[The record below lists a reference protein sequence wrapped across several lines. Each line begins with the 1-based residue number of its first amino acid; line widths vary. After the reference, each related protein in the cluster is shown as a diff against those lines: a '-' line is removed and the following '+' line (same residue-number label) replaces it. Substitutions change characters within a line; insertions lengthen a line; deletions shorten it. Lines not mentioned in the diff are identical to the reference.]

1 MKRATGPPRSLRSSA
16 STANGQNSLGAA
28 EHALEAIDP
37 VARAMLDLSIRRQLP
52 DSAVADLARMPPDE
66 LVRWRGEVLDQLAA
80 QIGLTG
86 PGARTEV
93 HARLEV
99 IKSSAWLGPPV
110 GAPPKPHT
118 RRGDGSTAHSSRT
131 ALLLAIVA
139 SAAGVLIVSLGYAAG
154 RDGRSWAVVPY
165 WAGYLLTFIPLAAYV
180 LAPRTRNKGSA
191 VVALAAFQFLIKWMY
206 SPLMFK
212 YSDELQHRPTALD
225 MLHHQS
231 LFHANAA
238 MPVSPRFPGLEEI
251 TTALTSISGLDL
263 FTAGQI
269 VVGLAHVALAA
280 GIFVLLRK
288 VTQSDW
294 LAGVAAIVFSISP
307 HNPYFNGLWI
317 YEAPALV
324 FMAVALFSAIRR
336 RSVPGLVT
344 AIICLAAVAV
354 THHVTAAVTALTLL
368 ALGIG
373 VAVQGSL
380 RTDGWRLLS
389 LGAVGTAL
397 IVSWVV
403 FVAPITYD
411 YLAGPLDSLV
421 SGFLRAG
428 SATSTD
434 PVGGAGVSPITTA
447 ATAIGTATVAAL
459 VLAGVFVSWRRRF
472 SALTRTFAMLGLG
485 FFAILGIRFLASNG
499 AEIAGRLLT
508 YEYLFVCVA
517 AALAL
522 MMVRS
527 RRQWITVAL
536 GLAVL
541 IPILVGNRTS
551 GLPAYVTVPG
561 KFQVEAFEGGIDP
574 AGVRAARWA
583 SDNLPVNAKV
593 ACDWTPCSLLG
604 SYGRQLTYSDVP
616 DIFYSPSFDAQTL
629 ATLSD
634 RGIDFV
640 LVDRRIT
647 SQVPIGHDYFNS
659 ESATQQAA
667 TPLPPSGLEKFDR
680 SPQVDR
686 IYDGGPVVAYDVRRL
701 RGG

>member
-1 MKRATGPPRSLRSSA
+1 
-16 STANGQNSLGAA
+16 
-28 EHALEAIDP
+28 
-37 VARAMLDLSIRRQLP
+37 MLDLSIRRHLS
-52 DSAVADLARMPPDE
+52 DSAIADLARIPPDE
-66 LVRWRGEVLDQLAA
+66 LVRWRGEVLDQLAT

-86 PGARTEV
+86 LNARIEV
-93 HARLEV
+93 HARLEAV
-99 IKSSAWLGPPV
+99 DPSAWLGPPAGSPTKSHRPQSDSV
-110 GAPPKPHT
+110 NAQST
-118 RRGDGSTAHSSRT
+118 RK

-139 SAAGVLIVSLGYAAG
+139 SAAGVLMVSLGYAAG
-154 RDGRSWAVVPY
+154 RDERSWALVPY
-165 WAGYLLTFIPLAAYV
+165 WGGYLLTFIPLAAYV
-180 LAPRTRNKGSA
+180 LAPRTRNKGVA
-191 VVALAAFQFLIKWMY
+191 VVALAVFQFVIKWMY

-225 MLHHQS
+225 ILHHQS
-231 LFHANAA
+231 LFHANAS

-251 TTALTSISGLDL
+251 TTSLTSITGLSL
-263 FTAGQI
+263 FPAGQI

-288 VTQSDW
+288 VTQNDW

-324 FMAVALFSAIRR
+324 FMAVALFSATRR
-336 RSVPGLVT
+336 RSVAGLVT
-344 AIICLAAVAV
+344 AVICLAAVAV

-373 VAVQGSL
+373 VAVQGDL
-380 RTDGWRLLS
+380 RIDGWRLLS
-389 LGAVGTAL
+389 LGAVGAAF
-397 IVSWVV
+397 IGAWVV
-403 FVAPITYD
+403 FVAPITYE
-411 YLAGPLDSLV
+411 YLAGPIDSLI

-428 SATSTD
+428 SATAAD

-447 ATAIGTATVAAL
+447 ATAIGTATVATL
-459 VLAGVFVSWRRRF
+459 VAAGVFISWRRRAN
-472 SALTRTFAMLGLG
+472 ALTRTFATFGLG
-485 FFAILGIRFLASNG
+485 FFVVLAIRFLASNG

-522 MMVRS
+522 RMIQS
-527 RRQWITVAL
+527 RRQWLTVLL
-536 GLAVL
+536 GVAAL

-561 KFQVEAFEGGIDP
+561 KFHVEAFEGGIDP
-574 AGVRAARWA
+574 AGERAAQWA
-583 SDNLPVNAKV
+583 SDNLPPNAKV

-616 DIFYSPSFDAQTL
+616 DIFYTPSFDRRTR

-667 TPLPPSGLEKFDR
+667 TPLPKSGLDKFDR
-680 SPQVDR
+680 NPLVDR
-686 IYDGGPVVAYDVRRL
+686 IYDGGPLVAYDVRRL